1 MCLEVGKNTLS
12 LEVRQNNKKNKIVC
26 LQLPT
31 YPLKFSIR
39 RFFFIILGSVFSPL
53 LKGKFTMITENIGPN
68 RHEQTV
74 LTPLIWVYTVC
85 HAVS

>member
-31 YPLKFSIR
+31 YPLKFSIP
-39 RFFFIILGSVFSPL
+39 RFFFHYFGQCIFPPPKRQIY
-53 LKGKFTMITENIGPN
+53 
-68 RHEQTV
+68 HD
-74 LTPLIWVYTVC
+74 
-85 HAVS
+85 H